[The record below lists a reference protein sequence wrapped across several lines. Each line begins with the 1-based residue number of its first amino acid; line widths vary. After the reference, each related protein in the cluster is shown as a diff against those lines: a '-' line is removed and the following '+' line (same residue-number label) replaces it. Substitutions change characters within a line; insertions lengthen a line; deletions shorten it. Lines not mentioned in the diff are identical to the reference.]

1 MSRRLGLGSTG
12 MPILDLSTRRLV
24 SAAIEILIDI
34 LDRADGDA
42 DFEDESEGEPEL
54 NEMLDS
60 PTNADSAFLDKV
72 GRIS

>member
-1 MSRRLGLGSTG
+1 

-60 PTNADSAFLDKV
+60 PRNADSAFLDKV

>member
-1 MSRRLGLGSTG
+1 

-54 NEMLDS
+54 NELLDS

>member
-1 MSRRLGLGSTG
+1 
-12 MPILDLSTRRLV
+12 MPILDLNTRRLV
-24 SAAIEILIDI
+24 SAAIEILIEI

-54 NEMLDS
+54 NEMLDA
-60 PTNADSAFLDKV
+60 PANADRAFLDKM

>member
-1 MSRRLGLGSTG
+1 MH
-12 MPILDLSTRRLV
+12 ILDLSTRRLV

-42 DFEDESEGEPEL
+42 DFEGDSEGEPEL
-54 NEMLDS
+54 NEMLGS
-60 PTNADSAFLDKV
+60 PTNADSEFLDKV